1 MTRNRKLIE
10 EWKTQQQKKANEN
23 VQVQR
28 SYGDSV
34 REDAGNREGWKI
46 YFMAHLGVQ
55 GKGEA

>member
-1 MTRNRKLIE
+1 MKHTHKHTH
-10 EWKTQQQKKANEN
+10 WQQNGTNEN

-28 SYGDSV
+28 SN
-34 REDAGNREGWKI
+34 GNSRKKCRQKENSQL